1 MILKSENTSLFC
13 LLISVLNWNREKILT
28 SPFKRRSSFRNL
40 LIVTP
45 NKESDA
51 WDFML
56 RPFDSSPSSVC
67 RSEEPPGPLCGTLI
81 SCVVGPHR
89 RCLRTCKTFPPVL
102 VVGPSFWLCQWL
114 LEWAPRL
121 YPAGSRDFRAA
132 LNINFNRFLCRGFW
146 GGTRLLQTVWQ
157 VHCFSG
163 KSFALS
169 TFG

>member
-45 NKESDA
+45 NKKSGTSC
-51 WDFML
+51 FVLSIL
-56 RPFDSSPSSVC
+56 R
-67 RSEEPPGPLCGTLI
+67 
-81 SCVVGPHR
+81 HR
-89 RCLRTCKTFPPVL
+89 RCAVVRNPRGRSVAHSFLVWLVRIVVVYELAKPPVL
-102 VVGPSFWLCQWL
+102 VVGPSFCLCQWL

-121 YPAGSRDFRAA
+121 YPAGSRDFQASP
-132 LNINFNRFLCRGFW
+132 NINFNRFLCRGFW